1 MVENSQ
7 SRSPRT
13 KTIFAIISE
22 AMSYNYF
29 ISLPIS
35 TKVHYMT
42 HTIHSNISQGHL
54 FRKI

>member
-1 MVENSQ
+1 MVEKSQ
-7 SRSPRT
+7 SRSLRT

-22 AMSYNYF
+22 AMSY